1 MIMKGLLKVFEIIL
15 DTAEKEYTDE
25 KPLKSRLMALSVMF
39 DNNEITQEEYDAEEK
54 KILERLH
61 EIRDYVKEHNDE
73 EHEDTNN
80 DEESDDEESDYEES
94 DYEESD
100 YEESDYEES
109 DYEVRIRENES

>member
-15 DTAEKEYTDE
+15 DTAEKEYIDE

-61 EIRDYVKEHNDE
+61 EIRNYVKEHYDE
-73 EHEDTNN
+73 EY
-80 DEESDDEESDYEES
+80 DEESDDEESDDEES
-94 DYEESD
+94 DDEESD
-100 YEESDYEES
+100 DEES